1 MRLLIALV
9 WLLSSSVVFAQAE
22 TAAISGATA
31 ADDDGS
37 AAIEEIDREPIRC
50 ITASRIDRTKII
62 DERTVVF
69 YMRGNQI
76 YRNQLTQDCPRLLR
90 EKRFSYEMRTSQLCN
105 VDFITVLEYWG
116 ASLRP
121 GPACGL
127 GMFYPIT
134 KEEAELLN
142 ADPNETLE
150 AAGAVQET
158 VESSGEAVVPN
169 NETKEN

>member
-1 MRLLIALV
+1 MKLLIGLV
-9 WLLSSSVVFAQAE
+9 WLLASSVVFAQAE
-22 TAAISGATA
+22 TAAMSGAAAAGDDTA
-31 ADDDGS
+31 AID
-37 AAIEEIDREPIRC
+37 EIDREPVRC
-50 ITASRIDRTKII
+50 ITASRIDRTEIV

-76 YRNQLTQDCPRLLR
+76 YRNQLTQNCPRLLR
-90 EKRFSYEMRTSQLCN
+90 EKRFSYEVRTSQLCN

-116 ASLRP
+116 SSLRP
-121 GPACGL
+121 GPSCGL

-158 VESSGEAVVPN
+158 VESSGEAVTPDGA
-169 NETKEN
+169 TDQQ

>member
-1 MRLLIALV
+1 MKLLIALV
-9 WLLSSSVVFAQAE
+9 WLFSSAVVFAQAE

-31 ADDDGS
+31 ADDGDV
-37 AAIEEIDREPIRC
+37 AIEEFDREPVRC
-50 ITASRIDRTKII
+50 ITASRIDRTKIV
-62 DERTVVF
+62 DARTVVF

-90 EKRFSYEMRTSQLCN
+90 EKRFSYEVRTSQLCN

-121 GPACGL
+121 GPSCGL

-134 KEEAELLN
+134 KEEAELLS
-142 ADPNETLE
+142 ADPDETLE

-158 VESSGEAVVPN
+158 VESSGEAVLPDAEADQN
-169 NETKEN
+169 